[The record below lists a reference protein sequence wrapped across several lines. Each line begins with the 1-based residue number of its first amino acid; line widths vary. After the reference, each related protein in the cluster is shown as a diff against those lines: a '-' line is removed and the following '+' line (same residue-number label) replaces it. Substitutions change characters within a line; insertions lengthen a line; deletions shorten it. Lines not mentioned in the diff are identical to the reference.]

1 MHQYEI
7 NLVRRGKGK
16 SPKYTHTEYGF
27 GMNPPVVINAKN
39 KQNALK
45 QLKLPKIVKIR
56 KIVRV

>member
-7 NLVRRGKGK
+7 SLAWRGKGRI
-16 SPKYTHTEYGF
+16 PKYTRTEYGF

-45 QLKLPKIVKIR
+45 QLKIPKIVKIK

>member
-7 NLVRRGKGK
+7 NLTWHGKGK

-27 GMNPPVVINAKN
+27 GMNPPIVV
-39 KQNALK
+39 NALNMRNARK